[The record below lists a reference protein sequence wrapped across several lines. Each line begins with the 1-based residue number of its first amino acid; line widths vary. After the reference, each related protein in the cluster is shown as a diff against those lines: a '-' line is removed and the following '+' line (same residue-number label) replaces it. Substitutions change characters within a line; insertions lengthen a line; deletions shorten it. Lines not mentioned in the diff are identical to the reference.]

1 MSIIIPANSAVGG
14 GFEVAN
20 SCRFDFV
27 SKDELDRTPSTNGS
41 FVINTWSFWVKRKG
55 VANDR
60 RRLFSAYVSQSNNFM
75 LGFDGSDRLEVAYDT
90 GSFDFQIVTTR
101 LFRDSSAWYNIVVT
115 QDAGEDSSDDR
126 IKIYVNGVRET
137 SFAINNRPS
146 LNEGANVINATSAK
160 QIIGQKGDPP
170 GSGSEF
176 FEGYMAEAVHIDGTA
191 YQADSF
197 GEFDSDSGIWKPIE
211 SVVDL
216 TFGTNGFYL
225 PFTNSGALGEDF
237 SGKNNDL
244 TVSNLTSI
252 DQTTDTCT
260 NNFATW
266 NPILPMNSTTA
277 IAEGNLKATTPS
289 NYASGA
295 SNSWFSTMG
304 FSQGKWYAEFKPTT
318 TPSGSCL
325 FGIGFDLS
333 NAQQGSTTS
342 QYNFAYSTFGFAY
355 QGTGGVGN
363 DTVGYTSTGY
373 DSYTANDII
382 GIAVDVDNSKLYVS
396 KNGTWQNSAN
406 PSSGTGGYTI
416 TADKEYFFAFA
427 DNAGAAVY
435 VSEANF
441 GNAPY
446 AISSGN
452 QDGNGYGNFE
462 YAVPSGYYALNTKN
476 LAEYG

>member
-41 FVINTWSFWVKRKG
+41 FVINTWSYWVKRKG

-75 LGFDGSDRLEVAYDT
+75 LGFDDSDRLEVAYDT

-197 GEFDSDSGIWKPIE
+197 GEFDEDSGVWKPIE
-211 SVVDL
+211 ISGL

-244 TVSNLTSI
+244 TVSNLTAI

-260 NNFATW
+260 NNFATL
-266 NPILPMNSTTA
+266 NPLDNFYNASTFS
-277 IAEGNLKATTPS
+277 EGNLKLSTTTTPEA
-289 NYASGA
+289 Y
-295 SNSWFSTMG
+295 NSSTIAV
-304 FSQGKWYAEFKPTT
+304 SSGKWYCEIEYDTT
-318 TPSGSCL
+318 ASGSSVI
-325 FGIGFDLS
+325 GIVDGPPTAA
-333 NAQQGSTTS
+333 NASLHKQAQGWGYRDGGDVKNNDSAVS
-342 QYNFAYSTFGFAY
+342 
-355 QGTGGVGN
+355 GTWA
-363 DTVGYTSTGY
+363 
-373 DSYTANDII
+373 SYTTGDII
-382 GIAVDVDNSKLYVS
+382 GIALDLDNNRLFFS
-396 KNGTWQNSAN
+396 KNGSFQNSGD
-406 PSSGTGGYTI
+406 PTSSTGAITI
-416 TADKEYFFAFA
+416 TAPSSLTTGNYFFAIG
-427 DNAGAAVY
+427 DYNAGT
-435 VSEANF
+435 STFIANF
-441 GNAPY
+441 GNP
-446 AISSGN
+446 IITGTD
-452 QDGNGYGNFE
+452 QTDGNNRGSFE
-462 YAVPSGYYALNTKN
+462 YAVPSGYLALCTAN
-476 LAEYG
+476 LSEALS